1 MFKSVDGIIGEW
13 KGIPIETLKPD
24 PDEIIV
30 FKFKT
35 EPIDLNNMSQIFI
48 NIQNAFPNNTVLAIP
63 DNSCFEVFTKNT
75 LISFLQDIIKQLEEL
90 K

>member
-1 MFKSVDGIIGEW
+1 MYSA
-13 KGIPIETLKPD
+13 
-24 PDEIIV
+24 
-30 FKFKT
+30 
-35 EPIDLNNMSQIFI
+35 NNVANYILCYYNRQDDWIS

>member
-1 MFKSVDGIIGEW
+1 MFKSVDGIIGEL
-13 KGIPIETLKPD
+13 KGIPIETSKPD

-35 EPIDLNNMSQIFI
+35 EPIDLNNMSQICI
-48 NIQNAFPNNTVLAIP
+48 NMQNAFPNNTVLAIP

-75 LISFLQDIIKQLEEL
+75 LISFLQDIIKQLEE
-90 K
+90 

>member
-24 PDEIIV
+24 SDEIIV

-35 EPIDLNNMSQIFI
+35 EPIDLDNMSQIFI
-48 NIQNAFPNNTVLAIP
+48 NIQNAFPNNTVVAIP
-63 DNSCFEVFTKNT
+63 DYSCFEVFTKNT
-75 LISFLQDIIKQLEEL
+75 LISFLQDIIKQLEE
-90 K
+90 

>member
-1 MFKSVDGIIGEW
+1 MFKSVDGIIGGWEE
-13 KGIPIETLKPD
+13 IPIKTFKPD

-35 EPIDLNNMSQIFI
+35 EPLDLNNMSQIFN
-48 NIQNAFPNNTVLAIP
+48 NIQNAFPNNTVVAIP

-75 LISFLQDIIKQLEEL
+75 LISFLQDIIKQLEE
-90 K
+90 